1 MYKLR
6 WGASLPLYHPSPS
19 ALDSFCLPLTLNS
32 DKVKFLCRG
41 NKVGIFLDCTSFGI
55 SSSFLK
61 LAEWDLKESQDEEFF
76 SSKSKV
82 CNASPHASVLNPG
95 SVLWN
100 SLKNVSPV
108 SMSTNPRTTL
118 KLSNLRD

>member
-6 WGASLPLYHPSPS
+6 SGASLPLYNPSPS
-19 ALDSFCLPLTLNS
+19 ARDSFCLPLTLNF

-41 NKVGIFLDCTSFGI
+41 NKVGIFLDCTSFGM
-55 SSSFLK
+55 SSSFSK
-61 LAEWDLKESQDEEFF
+61 LAEWELKESHDEEFF

-82 CNASPHASVLNPG
+82 CNASPHALALNLG

-108 SMSTNPRTTL
+108 SMSTNSRATL
-118 KLSNLRD
+118 KLSSLRA